1 MKRILKESGIG
12 AEQGGTL
19 SRGRERKAQPSPL
32 GSTRRIDSPTNGTPL
47 DVRLAEAKSNLSSS
61 RKKLL
66 QRILDESD
74 ETYFLSSRDMG
85 RRYDVNSAT
94 IIRTIQALGYEKFA
108 EFAHD
113 LREHFVTKITPYT
126 AMKSANRT
134 DLAVTDRVRQSL
146 DKDLENLNALRA
158 SIDPEKV
165 AELANRINLSQ
176 RIIVVGIDFA
186 ASLANSLA
194 YALVRLGF
202 DVDAPVGS
210 SGVIQNRIRIL
221 TSRDLL
227 IAISFGRGLR
237 ETIEAAKSARR
248 RNVPS
253 FGITNGDA
261 TPIAKYCDSYLIA
274 SIARTSFIDSYVAPV
289 AAINAILVACA
300 HIQSDRSLEH
310 LRQFEEEY
318 ASSTRWYSDD
328 NNEDG

>member
-1 MKRILKESGIG
+1 MKKGSRNRRNVRENEGSPGDDHERDGQARDL
-12 AEQGGTL
+12 APAAPPTRAATL
-19 SRGRERKAQPSPL
+19 DSRFADAGP
-32 GSTRRIDSPTNGTPL
+32 
-47 DVRLAEAKSNLSSS
+47 NLSSS

-66 QRILDESD
+66 QQILDESD

-85 RRYDVNSAT
+85 RRYHVNSAT
-94 IIRTIQALGYEKFA
+94 IIRTIQAIGYEKFA

-126 AMKSANRT
+126 AMRSANLA

-146 DKDLENLNALRA
+146 DKDLENLNMLRA
-158 SIDPEKV
+158 SIDADKV
-165 AELANRINLSQ
+165 VELANRINLSQ

-186 ASLANSLA
+186 ASLAWSLA
-194 YALVRLGF
+194 YGLVRLGF
-202 DVDAPVGS
+202 DADAPIGS

-221 TSRDLL
+221 TSKDLL

-300 HIQSDRSLEH
+300 HTQYDRSLEH

-318 ASSTRWYSDD
+318 ASGARWYAEENDQ
-328 NNEDG
+328 NG